1 MERRIELTTAAAIE
15 FGIWTTRLLFG
26 HCSTEG
32 RIVIDIFVGLSP
44 CDRVRVVKDVLVI
57 VLFFFD

>member
-1 MERRIELTTAAAIE
+1 MALTTAAAID

-32 RIVIDIFVGLSP
+32 RIVVDTFVGLSP
-44 CDRVRVVKDVLVI
+44 CVRIRVVKDVLVF